1 MNHLLIHCPIAYEL
15 WSMVWTLVSFGLC
28 HIVLLIYFRVGKV
41 PLVSI
46 KALIYGGLSLIV
58 SYGEFGENG
67 TQDVLKGRNSL
78 FWILRGCWVLEKSL
92 LITHHLIFIALFFF
106 FFLIGNQKTII
117 NEKIRRS
124 TSCS

>member
-1 MNHLLIHCPIAYEL
+1 
-15 WSMVWTLVSFGLC
+15 MVWTLVSFGLC

-46 KALIYGGLSLIV
+46 RALIYGGLYLIV

-67 TQDVLKGRNSL
+67 TQDVLKGRNIL

-117 NEKIRRS
+117 NEKIRKS
-124 TSCS
+124 TQCS